1 MIWDV
6 RSASSRGLFTAFM
19 KIFSDKKDQTS
30 KNQNPR
36 VCDVGGPARPTIEP
50 EICLQIALGGSVSL
64 QILGSF

>member
-1 MIWDV
+1 
-6 RSASSRGLFTAFM
+6 M

-50 EICLQIALGGSVSL
+50 EICLQIALSGSVSL